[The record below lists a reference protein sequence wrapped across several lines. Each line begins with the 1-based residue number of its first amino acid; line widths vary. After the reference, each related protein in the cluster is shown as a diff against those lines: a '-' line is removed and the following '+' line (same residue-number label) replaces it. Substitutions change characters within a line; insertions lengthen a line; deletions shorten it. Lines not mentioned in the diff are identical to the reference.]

1 MPANC
6 RSPLCGAGVPHKLS
20 TSFAPGFLQIDV
32 TTMPNDQAKTN
43 GTEKT
48 AMDEH
53 WRPPILEGEPPVP
66 PGKPTGIKVDGLNV
80 VMANCRF

>member
-1 MPANC
+1 
-6 RSPLCGAGVPHKLS
+6 
-20 TSFAPGFLQIDV
+20 
-32 TTMPNDQAKTN
+32 MPNDQVKTN

-66 PGKPTGIKVDGLNV
+66 PGKPTGIKVDGFTF
-80 VMANCRF
+80 VMADCRF